1 MKKLHLLG
9 LLAMSL
15 SLPAFAQ
22 SAGESIKD
30 TANDAK
36 RGVKK
41 GANRVEET
49 FCTGTKAECAAKKA
63 KNRSEEASDAVKDKA
78 TEVKDKLDADNK

>member
-1 MKKLHLLG
+1 MKRLSLLG
-9 LLAMSL
+9 LMTLAL

-22 SAGESIKD
+22 SAQETVKD
-30 TANDAK
+30 TVNDAK

-49 FCTGTKAECAAKKA
+49 LCTGTKAECAAKKV
-63 KNRSEEASDAVKDKA
+63 KNRAEEAGDAAKDKA
-78 TEVKDKLDADNK
+78 IEVKDKLDSDSK

>member
-1 MKKLHLLG
+1 MKRITLLG
-9 LLAMSL
+9 LMTMAL

-22 SAGESIKD
+22 SAQESVKD
-30 TANDAK
+30 TVNDAK

-49 FCTGTKAECAAKKA
+49 FCTGTKAECVGKKM
-63 KNRSEEASDAVKDKA
+63 KNRAEEAGDAAKDKA
-78 TEVKDKLDADNK
+78 VEVKDKLDSDSK